1 MADNFHILVLGLSHK
16 SAPVEVREK
25 LAISSAN
32 IVPFLEKLVKHNSI
46 KEALVIPTCNRVE
59 IYSVVKNLSDAIET
73 EKKILSESQNIGVSG
88 FEVFLYAFS
97 GIDAMRH
104 IFRVASSIDSMII
117 GEPQILGQ
125 VKEAY
130 RQSINARTAGPIL
143 NKLMHRAFHTA
154 KRVRTETGIGKAAVS
169 VSYAAVELASKIFG
183 SLEGKRV
190 LSMGAGDMGELVI
203 KHLLQNNVGEIF
215 VTNRTYSRAEEIA
228 RTLGGHP
235 VPFENLINILKETDI
250 LICSTG
256 ASNYLITS
264 QNIKEIMPSRNY
276 APIFL
281 IDISVPRNIDPDI
294 NNIENAYL
302 YDIDDL
308 EKVIWGNIKKR
319 EHDAKVAEQLIEE
332 EVNAFLRWLEE
343 LKIVPTIVSLK
354 DKVMQLSEEE
364 LNEAISKLKGM
375 NEEQKQI
382 IRNLTEAT
390 INKILHFP
398 ITTLKKMQ
406 HNGESY
412 IYMDA
417 LRKLF
422 ELEGHEDEEDNT
434 DRNERK

>member
-1 MADNFHILVLGLSHK
+1 MNDNFHILVLGLSHK

-32 IVPFLEKLVKHNSI
+32 IVPFLEKLVKHDSI

-59 IYSVVKNLSDAIET
+59 VYSVVKNLSDAIET
-73 EKKILSESQNIGVSG
+73 EKKALSEAQNIGVSD
-88 FEVFLYAFS
+88 FEVFLYAYS
-97 GIDAMRH
+97 GIDAVRH

-143 NKLMHRAFHTA
+143 NKLMHRAFHAA
-154 KRVRTETGIGKAAVS
+154 KRVRTESGIGKAAVS
-169 VSYAAVELASKIFG
+169 VSYAAVELATKIFG
-183 SLEGKRV
+183 SLKGKKV
-190 LSMGAGDMGELVI
+190 LAMGAGDMGELVI
-203 KHLLQNNVGEIF
+203 KHLIQNDVGEIF

-228 RTLGGHP
+228 RTFGGHP
-235 VPFENLINILKETDI
+235 VPFENFTSILKDIDI

-256 ASNYLITS
+256 APYYLITP
-264 QNIKEIMPSRNY
+264 QNIKEIMPLRNY
-276 APIFL
+276 APMFF
-281 IDISVPRNIDPDI
+281 IDISVPRNIDPEI

-308 EKVIWGNIKKR
+308 EEVIWGNIKKR
-319 EHDAKVAEQLIEE
+319 EQDAKIAEQLIEE

-354 DKVMQLSEEE
+354 DRVMQLSEEE
-364 LNEAISKLKGM
+364 FNEAIAKLKGI
-375 NEEQKQI
+375 NEEQKKV
-382 IRNLTEAT
+382 IRNLVEAT
-390 INKILHFP
+390 INKILHYP
-398 ITTLKKMQ
+398 ITTLKRMQ

-412 IYMDA
+412 IYMDT
-417 LRKLF
+417 LKKLF
-422 ELEGHEDEEDNT
+422 ELEGHEDGEKNS

>member
-1 MADNFHILVLGLSHK
+1 MNDNFHILVIGLNHK
-16 SAPVEVREK
+16 TAPVEVREK
-25 LAISSAN
+25 LAIPPAN
-32 IVPFLEKLVKHNSI
+32 IVPFLEKLVKQDSI
-46 KEALVIPTCNRVE
+46 KEALLITTCNRVE
-59 IYSVVKNLSDAIET
+59 IYSVVKNLSDAIER
-73 EKKILSESQNIGVSG
+73 EKKLLSETQNTEVSD
-88 FEVFLYAFS
+88 FEVYLYAFS
-97 GIDAMRH
+97 GIDAVRH
-104 IFRVASSIDSMII
+104 VFRVASSIDSMII

-169 VSYAAVELASKIFG
+169 VSYAAVELATKIFG
-183 SLEGKRV
+183 SLKGKKV
-190 LSMGAGDMGELVI
+190 LSMGAGEMGELVI

-215 VTNRTYSRAEEIA
+215 VTNRTYARAEEIA
-228 RTLGGHP
+228 RTIGGHP
-235 VPFENLINILKETDI
+235 VPFENLMDVLKETDI

-256 ASNYLITS
+256 APNYLITS
-264 QNIKEIMPSRNY
+264 ANIKEIMPLRNY
-276 APIFL
+276 APMFF

-308 EKVIWGNIKKR
+308 EKVVWGNIKKR
-319 EHDAKVAEQLIEE
+319 EQDAKLAEQLIEE
-332 EVNAFLRWLEE
+332 EVNAFSRWLEE
-343 LKIVPTIVSLK
+343 LKIVPIIVSLK
-354 DKVMQLSEEE
+354 NKIMQLGEEE
-364 LNEAISKLKGM
+364 LNEAISKLKDIS
-375 NEEQKQI
+375 EEQKQV
-382 IRNLTEAT
+382 IRDLSEAT
-390 INKILHFP
+390 INKILHLP

-417 LRKLF
+417 LIKLF
-422 ELEGHEDEEDNT
+422 ELEGYEYEENNT